1 MIREAKILLKTK
13 DEPTVCKHGLQQNSL
28 SYTVCGGNI
37 QQLDK
42 SIPSHMIAVNST
54 FSTSWEGQYGFLDK
68 NCEKLFR

>member
-1 MIREAKILLKTK
+1 MMKEGKILLKTK
-13 DEPTVCKHGLQQNSL
+13 DEATVRQHGLQQNSL
-28 SYTVCGGNI
+28 SYTVCGGHI

-54 FSTSWEGQYGFLDK
+54 YNTNWEGQNGFLDK